1 MAPPDTSTIQTFG
14 NFSGLF
20 SISSI
25 LAEFK
30 MAGEAPN
37 PFPKGQQPPEELLEP
52 ILFPKHQGRVKAFTF
67 GLTLGKLQALIL
79 FHF

>member
-1 MAPPDTSTIQTFG
+1 
-14 NFSGLF
+14 
-20 SISSI
+20 
-25 LAEFK
+25 